1 MKRLLQRPTCMLI
14 VATVLLLGSLQM
26 EAVASIV
33 TYQFGGTGV
42 HGDIDGAEFGN
53 ANFLINITGDTANVI
68 PQDAVNNPS
77 GPIIY
82 NLPATISLTGGDLG
96 TGSAPAAISLGS
108 FTNPLY
114 VFVDITFNL
123 VGFGSGNPPDGDL
136 LSIYKP
142 GIGLYNL
149 TDLYGPIFAG
159 PQYTDTSILLSFTAA
174 LTGIGELTLEGF
186 DLTNGTAT
194 FAAVPVPAPV
204 LLLASGLIGLFGIR
218 HRFRK

>member
-1 MKRLLQRPTCMLI
+1 MLI
-14 VATVLLLGSLQM
+14 VATVVLLGNLQM

-42 HGDIDGAEFGN
+42 HGDINGAEFGN
-53 ANFLINITGDTANVI
+53 ANFLISITGETANVI

-96 TGSAPAAISLGS
+96 TGSAPAEIPLGS
-108 FTNPLY
+108 FTNPIY
-114 VFVDITFNL
+114 VFADISFNL

-142 GIGLYNL
+142 GIGFYNL

-159 PQYTDTSILLSFTAA
+159 PLYQDTSIYLTFTAA
-174 LTGIGELTLEGF
+174 LTGIGDLTLEGF
-186 DLTNGTAT
+186 DVNTGTAT

-204 LLLASGLIGLFGIR
+204 LLLASGLIGLVGIQR
-218 HRFRK
+218 RFRK